1 MGMVDGYPG
10 GQSWADCDFWCL
22 GGRQHHYDLSGI
34 YRSGVCYFQS
44 HLKTLAQGDKERLA
58 YHTAEA
64 IKLTLLL
71 SLLLGLISLLFGRQM
86 LDLLGTEK
94 AVARAGGL
102 YVRNMVGGTIVLLRL
117 DDFFWSF

>member
-1 MGMVDGYPG
+1 MAENFLQILIEWSTLSG

-22 GGRQHHYDLSGI
+22 GGRQHHYDLSGNL
-34 YRSGVCYFQS
+34 YRSGCCYFQS
-44 HLKTLAQGDKERLA
+44 HLQDSGSGDKERLA

-71 SLLLGLISLLFGRQM
+71 SLLLGLFLFGRQM

-94 AVARAGGL
+94 GG
-102 YVRNMVGGTIVLLRL
+102 G
-117 DDFFWSF
+117 